1 MPAPQQD
8 PVTAAHPT
16 PSPQE
21 VDTGLV
27 CLLILARYFGM
38 AADGEQ
44 LRHECGASGQTFGDT
59 EMLRAAKRLGLKAG
73 KRSTT
78 WARLDTLPLPAIA
91 PYTDGRYVILGQ
103 VDGERV
109 LVQDPR
115 EPSPLLLSRRD
126 FEAAWN
132 GTLMLLTT
140 QSRRRLTVRKFDV
153 TWFLP
158 AILKYRKLLGEVLLA
173 SFFLQ
178 LFALLTPLF
187 FQVVTDKVLVHKGV
201 TTLHVLAFGMLALS
215 GFEALL
221 GGLRTYLFSHTSNR
235 IDVGLGTQLFAHIL
249 RLPLAYFQARRTGDT
264 VARARE
270 LDTIRQFLTN
280 SALTVVLDCF
290 FTLVFF
296 AVMLAYSPLLTL
308 VVAGALPCYAV
319 LAMLV
324 TPIIRA
330 RLRERFD
337 RGAENHAF
345 LVEVING
352 METVKAMAVEP
363 AAQRRWDEQLA
374 AYVRASCRATVLSN
388 VAGQIATCLNKITT
402 VALVWLGAALV
413 MRGELTIGQLIA
425 FNMLAGRVSGPVLR
439 LVQLWQDF
447 QQAGISVE
455 RLGDVLNAPVEPS
468 VASGASDRTALPSIA
483 GRVTFEGVHFRYRI
497 DGRPVLR
504 DLSLDILPGTVIG
517 IVGRSGSRAIAR
529 RGVGDVSPTACAC
542 TAGAQPGGPW
552 RAAARVSTRM
562 LIRPACARP

>member
-1 MPAPQQD
+1 
-8 PVTAAHPT
+8 
-16 PSPQE
+16 
-21 VDTGLV
+21 
-27 CLLILARYFGM
+27 
-38 AADGEQ
+38 
-44 LRHECGASGQTFGDT
+44 
-59 EMLRAAKRLGLKAG
+59 
-73 KRSTT
+73 
-78 WARLDTLPLPAIA
+78 
-91 PYTDGRYVILGQ
+91 
-103 VDGERV
+103 
-109 LVQDPR
+109 
-115 EPSPLLLSRRD
+115 
-126 FEAAWN
+126 
-132 GTLMLLTT
+132 
-140 QSRRRLTVRKFDV
+140 
-153 TWFLP
+153 
-158 AILKYRKLLGEVLLA
+158 
-173 SFFLQ
+173 
-178 LFALLTPLF
+178 
-187 FQVVTDKVLVHKGV
+187 
-201 TTLHVLAFGMLALS
+201 
-215 GFEALL
+215 
-221 GGLRTYLFSHTSNR
+221 
-235 IDVGLGTQLFAHIL
+235 
-249 RLPLAYFQARRTGDT
+249 
-264 VARARE
+264 
-270 LDTIRQFLTN
+270 
-280 SALTVVLDCF
+280 
-290 FTLVFF
+290 
-296 AVMLAYSPLLTL
+296 
-308 VVAGALPCYAV
+308 
-319 LAMLV
+319 MLV

-363 AAQRRWDEQLA
+363 ATQRRWDEQLA